1 MNNSNKIQQQ
11 IPPKNEDRSISTL
24 RLYLLIALTL
34 NLLVLIGGISA
45 AHGVGSVL
53 GFSGRMLL
61 SLWPYFLLSIIL
73 TIAIGLAAK
82 NSRWSGKVHET
93 ARKIINPIK
102 SLGDLNWFLFAIPI
116 AFYAYFILAGVNVP
130 VMSTLAPIWV
140 FGHLGLIGA
149 LFLSGTRNPGPKYS
163 LLVTYSIYGLVLW
176 VINYVP
182 DVHIYPLAL
191 GWSETSRYYYASLF
205 FSPLVYGEWFP
216 LSSLHPTRYML
227 QSLPFIVPTLPLWF
241 HRLWQVLLWLGVTAV
256 GGWALSRRIKPK
268 NRWIALGLMS
278 WFSLFTFQGPVY
290 YHLMVV
296 VIIVLLG
303 FDKDRLWRS
312 LIFVA
317 AASLWAG
324 ISRVNWFP
332 VAGMLAV
339 TLYVLEQPKEKK
351 NFWQYW
357 RWPVLAVLLGFGLA
371 FVSQAVYAVISN
383 NPPEV
388 FASSFNSPLFFYR
401 LFPNQAFGPGVINM
415 TMTAIF
421 PLLAIVLWRVIP
433 KLRTWWTWRLLG
445 LFTILAVLLVVGFIV
460 STKIGG
466 GDNLHNMDSFLVVM
480 AVVAAYIGFGRF
492 APDHNGTTIQKALP
506 TPFIILVFLI
516 PLVFVLD
523 MLRPYPNLDNKKAWE
538 DIQTLQALIDKRVP
552 EDGEVLFIQNRHLLT
567 FDLIEGVR
575 LVPEYEKVFLMEM
588 AMSGN
593 QDYLNNF
600 YRDLE
605 NHRFDLIVSEPL
617 ALITRPAS
625 DVFGEENNVW
635 VERVAE
641 PLVETYH
648 SVFEFSESGMSIF
661 APTVE

>member
-1 MNNSNKIQQQ
+1 MNDSNKSQQQ
-11 IPPKNEDRSISTL
+11 IPPKNEDISISTL

-34 NLLVLIGGISA
+34 NLLVLISGISA
-45 AHGVGSVL
+45 AYGVGSVL

-61 SLWPYFLLSIIL
+61 NLWPYFLLSIIF
-73 TIAIGLAAK
+73 TIGLALPV
-82 NSRWSGKVHET
+82 SRWSGKGLEV

-102 SLGDLNWFLFAIPI
+102 SMGDLNWILFAIPI

-130 VMSTLAPIWV
+130 VLSALVPIWV

-149 LFLSGTRNPGPKYS
+149 LFLSGTRKLGPRYS
-163 LLVTYSIYGLVLW
+163 LLVAFSIYGLVLW
-176 VINYVP
+176 VIYFVP
-182 DVHIYPLAL
+182 DVHTYPLSL

-216 LSSLHPTRYML
+216 LSSLHPTRYIL
-227 QSLPFIVPTLPLWF
+227 QSLPFAISTLPLWF
-241 HRLWQVLLWLGVTAV
+241 HRLWQVLLWLGMTSV
-256 GGWALSRRIKPK
+256 GGWALSRRIKLE
-268 NRWIALGLMS
+268 NRWIALGLVS

-303 FDKDRLWRS
+303 FDKERPWRS

-339 TLYVLEQPKEKK
+339 TLYVLEQPKGKK

-371 FVSQAVYAVISN
+371 FVSQAAYAVISN

-401 LFPNQAFGPGVINM
+401 LFPNEAYGPGIINM
-415 TMTAIF
+415 TITAIF
-421 PLLAIVLWRVIP
+421 PLLAIVIWRTLP
-433 KLRTWWTWRLLG
+433 RLRAWWTWRLLA

-466 GDNLHNMDSFLVVM
+466 GDNLHNMDSFLVMM
-480 AVVAAYIGFGRF
+480 AVVAAYIGFDRF
-492 APDHNGTTIQKALP
+492 VPEHDGIRHQNTLTTPLV
-506 TPFIILVFLI
+506 ILVFII

-523 MLRPYPNLDNKKAWE
+523 MLRPYPHLDNERARE
-538 DIQTLQALIDKRVP
+538 DIQTLQGLIDERVP
-552 EDGEVLFIQNRHLLT
+552 EDGEVLFIQDRHLLT
-567 FDLIEGVR
+567 FDMIEGVR

-593 QDYLNNF
+593 QAYLNNF
-600 YRDLE
+600 YSDLE

-635 VERVAE
+635 VERVAQ

-648 SVFEFSESGMSIF
+648 SVFEFTESGMSIF